1 MSKMYESLEG
11 LMQKTLQRNKVGK
24 AIARV
29 KGSTALSLDDEMEK
43 LQKLVVDTLGGLKA
57 AVKAGEAVVAG
68 ETKHAEQLIE
78 NLRVNVA
85 VLEAKVKQTEDTV
98 RRNEAASQSMEKSLT
113 DKIAP
118 LEARLRGA
126 EKIAQEKEAAIQA
139 LEQYSAAKVQDLESQ
154 LRDKER
160 ILASR
165 DAQINDLTSQL
176 HTLTHGIKEMSSFF
190 RQAEALA
197 AVEAPGVGAVASGE
211 QSKGGKKKPATS
223 QFTGSA
229 VTSNTR
235 NTAQEAVPPD
245 FFDDIT
251 RELTEF
257 LGPMASMV
265 VRERVASLGE
275 SMGKFPKARVPEL
288 LETIS
293 QEIVD
298 DTSKANF
305 RERLTVNP

>member
-1 MSKMYESLEG
+1 MSKIYESLEG
-11 LMQKTLQRNKVGK
+11 LMQKTLQRNKAGK

-29 KGSTALSLDDEMEK
+29 KGSTASSLDDEMEK

-78 NLRVNVA
+78 SLRVNVA

-118 LEARLRGA
+118 LEARLKDT
-126 EKIAQEKEAAIQA
+126 EQIAQEKESALQA
-139 LEQYSAAKVQDLESQ
+139 LQQKSAAKVQDLESQ

-176 HTLTHGIKEMSSFF
+176 QTLNHGIKEMSSFF

-197 AVEAPGVGAVASGE
+197 GVEAPGVGAVASGE

-305 RERLTVNP
+305 RERLAVNL

>member
-1 MSKMYESLEG
+1 
-11 LMQKTLQRNKVGK
+11 
-24 AIARV
+24 
-29 KGSTALSLDDEMEK
+29 MEK

-78 NLRVNVA
+78 RLRVNVA

-118 LEARLRGA
+118 LEARLKDT
-126 EKIAQEKEAAIQA
+126 EQIAQEKESAK
-139 LEQYSAAKVQDLESQ
+139 QYSAAKVQDLESQ

-176 HTLTHGIKEMSSFF
+176 NTLTHGIKEMSSFF

-197 AVEAPGVGAVASGE
+197 GLEAPGVGAVASGE

-305 RERLTVNP
+305 RERLAVNL